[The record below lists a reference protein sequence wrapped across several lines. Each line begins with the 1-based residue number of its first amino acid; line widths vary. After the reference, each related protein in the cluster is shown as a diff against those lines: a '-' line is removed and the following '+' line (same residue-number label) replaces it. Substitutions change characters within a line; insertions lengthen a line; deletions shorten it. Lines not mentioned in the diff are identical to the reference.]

1 MDLNRFEINV
11 GQVNHHVPIS
21 WELTLQNTSAMPVE
35 FLIYEV
41 GKQDD
46 SPSWLQLSQDE
57 GVLENHLDTCTITL
71 TFLTDIIKTHSTYL
85 IIENK
90 NNSGDMKIIRVNME
104 VVLSGKSAA
113 KKLFNVLVDGSPI
126 EQNNLLD
133 LGEVFVGHMIRHR
146 SIEIVNVSDV
156 ELEFHLT
163 SNMSAES
170 TTELHFS
177 LSLTSLKSFHTLR
190 VDPFGR
196 TRVYVMYK
204 PNYNKRGGFRSNS
217 CPSSFVDEFQLY
229 VKCRLVK
236 DYQEVIILR
245 AKCLP
250 PQIDVP
256 ITDVLFIAK
265 DTSHDSDATIEPES
279 ASITVSNLFDDPL
292 LYIVRKDFC
301 IYFTVETPPKCII
314 MGKEKHTITIK
325 PNIARIFS
333 SDDIF
338 QQGKYIEEHLTIYNR
353 KNMKEKWWISI
364 RFTTGYLR
372 QFFTAPG
379 PKNAFTFS
387 TLEES
392 ISLLLRQFKVL
403 CDSTLNQIY
412 SMMETSS
419 NDSTKALKI
428 RSISKML
435 KKSPFNT
442 LYFDLRYLTD
452 ELVFYGLKGK
462 AGQAFFD
469 LAKLLYSILFSHKIF
484 EMTKMIEE
492 ESGIRAVENVNAT
505 SEIMQEQNDFDD
517 FSVPTGPNRVPLM
530 LQKWGGQL
538 SYFLSYF
545 PDKKEELK
553 VLWDINDA
561 LLSKH

>member
-1 MDLNRFEINV
+1 
-11 GQVNHHVPIS
+11 
-21 WELTLQNTSAMPVE
+21 
-35 FLIYEV
+35 
-41 GKQDD
+41 
-46 SPSWLQLSQDE
+46 
-57 GVLENHLDTCTITL
+57 
-71 TFLTDIIKTHSTYL
+71 
-85 IIENK
+85 
-90 NNSGDMKIIRVNME
+90 
-104 VVLSGKSAA
+104 
-113 KKLFNVLVDGSPI
+113 
-126 EQNNLLD
+126 
-133 LGEVFVGHMIRHR
+133 
-146 SIEIVNVSDV
+146 
-156 ELEFHLT
+156 
-163 SNMSAES
+163 
-170 TTELHFS
+170 
-177 LSLTSLKSFHTLR
+177 
-190 VDPFGR
+190 
-196 TRVYVMYK
+196 
-204 PNYNKRGGFRSNS
+204 
-217 CPSSFVDEFQLY
+217 
-229 VKCRLVK
+229 
-236 DYQEVIILR
+236 
-245 AKCLP
+245 
-250 PQIDVP
+250 
-256 ITDVLFIAK
+256 
-265 DTSHDSDATIEPES
+265 
-279 ASITVSNLFDDPL
+279 
-292 LYIVRKDFC
+292 
-301 IYFTVETPPKCII
+301 
-314 MGKEKHTITIK
+314 
-325 PNIARIFS
+325 
-333 SDDIF
+333 
-338 QQGKYIEEHLTIYNR
+338 
-353 KNMKEKWWISI
+353 
-364 RFTTGYLR
+364 LR